1 MKQFVLDYLAAEC
14 CKAPH
19 VAGFTRDEN
28 GDLLLTLDNGKLIA
42 IYVINR
48 AIRLADIRERYE
60 ENTAQGLHTLY
71 VVDRRMLP
79 EANESIDPPYWMSAL
94 HTLMHGRIYTYS
106 YDNREVQIRPLH
118 LDWKWGGQP
127 RTVEYGDRID
137 VTSLRADMV
146 TPATKYIDGRFA
158 SATFGEGA
166 FWKKRAPGEE
176 DTHFDYSWRNWSF
189 SNTNKRR
196 SSTEEAPRWGNTWED
211 FERHYDEVE
220 DESTWD
226 WDWSANESAQR
237 ERVHPNAAAADIA
250 ERHYAMLGVSTSA
263 TIEEVKVAYRRKAR
277 EYHPDLHPQE
287 DKATFTAKM
296 VDINA
301 AFEAILKLKR

>member
-106 YDNREVQIRPLH
+106 YDNREVQIRH
-118 LDWKWGGQP
+118 SISIGSG
-127 RTVEYGDRID
+127 EGN
-137 VTSLRADMV
+137 RARSSMV
-146 TPATKYIDGRFA
+146 TG
-158 SATFGEGA
+158 
-166 FWKKRAPGEE
+166 
-176 DTHFDYSWRNWSF
+176 
-189 SNTNKRR
+189 
-196 SSTEEAPRWGNTWED
+196 
-211 FERHYDEVE
+211 
-220 DESTWD
+220 
-226 WDWSANESAQR
+226 
-237 ERVHPNAAAADIA
+237 
-250 ERHYAMLGVSTSA
+250 STSPVYA
-263 TIEEVKVAYRRKAR
+263 PIW
-277 EYHPDLHPQE
+277 
-287 DKATFTAKM
+287 
-296 VDINA
+296 
-301 AFEAILKLKR
+301 